1 MTDSSRRNSFDVSHA
16 ATSEASPPTD
26 GSKDLSTRELQVL
39 DLLVQGCYYLEIS
52 DRLKISY
59 ATVHTHV
66 RHIYKKFQVHSRGQ
80 AVAKFLNHRE
90 VREA

>member
-1 MTDSSRRNSFDVSHA
+1 VRRWNSFYVIRA
-16 ATSEASPPTD
+16 ATSEVSPTD
-26 GSKDLSTRELQVL
+26 NGSKTHSARELEVL

-52 DRLKISY
+52 DRLEISY

-80 AVAKFLNHRE
+80 AVAKFLNHRM
-90 VREA
+90 A